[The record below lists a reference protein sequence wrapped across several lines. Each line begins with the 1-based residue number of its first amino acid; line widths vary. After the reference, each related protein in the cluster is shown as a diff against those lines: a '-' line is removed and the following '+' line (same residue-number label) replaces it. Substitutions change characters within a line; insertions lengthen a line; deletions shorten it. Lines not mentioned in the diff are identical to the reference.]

1 MGAGAEGDGLRTGA
15 DTSHFR
21 LRQKGCIA
29 GLRRDSII
37 VQVGVPSW
45 STHTLPKVP
54 MLPQDPMTLIIMI
67 GNLAVLI
74 ALLLL
79 IRNRRAS

>member
-1 MGAGAEGDGLRTGA
+1 
-15 DTSHFR
+15 
-21 LRQKGCIA
+21 
-29 GLRRDSII
+29 
-37 VQVGVPSW
+37 
-45 STHTLPKVP
+45 
-54 MLPQDPMTLIIMI
+54 MLPQDPMTWIIMI

>member
-1 MGAGAEGDGLRTGA
+1 MHCGAVEGLQYRSGRRFALVDGHA
-15 DTSHFR
+15 
-21 LRQKGCIA
+21 
-29 GLRRDSII
+29 
-37 VQVGVPSW
+37 
-45 STHTLPKVP
+45 PKVP
-54 MLPQDPMTLIIMI
+54 MLPQDPMTWIIMI